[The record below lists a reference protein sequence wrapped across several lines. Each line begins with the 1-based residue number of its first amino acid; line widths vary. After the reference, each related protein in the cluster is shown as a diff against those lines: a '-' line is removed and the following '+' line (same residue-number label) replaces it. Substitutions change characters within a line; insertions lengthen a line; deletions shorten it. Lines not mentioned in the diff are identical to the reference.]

1 MSKTPTPNLSKNPDQ
16 IKTKLPHKNQLSKI
30 KRQIREK
37 PVPFGENQPKKQRS
51 EETKDSGEKCGWC
64 MSVMRK
70 RRSWGGSK
78 PLDHAHTVEAKC
90 RLWMLRPSGSF
101 AFFPCA
107 SRSRESISAL
117 SVPGAWS
124 CTTNNKFNNTSIYN

>member
-1 MSKTPTPNLSKNPDQ
+1 
-16 IKTKLPHKNQLSKI
+16 
-30 KRQIREK
+30 
-37 PVPFGENQPKKQRS
+37 
-51 EETKDSGEKCGWC
+51 

-101 AFFPCA
+101 AFCPCA